1 MQYAFYFDA
10 GKCTGCKTCQVA
22 CKETY
27 QLPVNN
33 LYRKVYNYVGGSWSV
48 DEATNTFS
56 PNGMFSYFVSASCN
70 HCEAPACVDSC
81 PVGAMQKDPETGIVW
96 VDQAVC
102 IGCKTCVSVC
112 PYGAPTFRDDLGVS
126 SKCDMCKDE
135 VDAGGKPLCVT
146 ACPMRALDWG
156 PVEEM
161 VEKYGEGNIEI
172 EPLPKNTTGA
182 TTIVHPHRDAQPSG
196 EGTGYVANLAE
207 EL

>member
-1 MQYAFYFDA
+1 MQYTFYFDA
-10 GKCTGCKTCQVA
+10 SKCTGCKTCQVA

-33 LYRKVYNYVGGSWSV
+33 LYRKVYNYTGGSWKL
-48 DEATNTFS
+48 DEATGTYTPDGVF
-56 PNGMFSYFVSASCN
+56 GYFVSAACN
-70 HCEAPACVDSC
+70 HCEKPACVESC

-96 VDQAVC
+96 VDQQVC

-112 PYGAPTFRDDLGVS
+112 PYAAPTFRDDLGVS
-126 SKCDMCKDE
+126 SKCDMCKTE

-156 PVEEM
+156 PVEDM
-161 VEKYGEGNIEI
+161 LAKYGEGNIEI

-182 TTIVHPHRDAQPSG
+182 VTIVNPHPDAQPSG
-196 EGTGYVANLAE
+196 EGTGFVANLAE